1 MKPAGYLLALVMA
14 ATGFAPVAATAQELA
29 PVNIIMPLQRSIGF
43 YPLLAAEALGYFA
56 DEGVEV
62 NLLSSDT
69 SLPFVAFLQ
78 NGQADIATLDGPE
91 TFAAITAG
99 ADVTVIFEAQQR
111 VPEGIAVPANS
122 PIQSVLE
129 LKGKTVGL
137 ASDRDINTLK
147 WALSSLGSN
156 ADDIQ
161 TVVVGDAG
169 PTLARALRD
178 NSVAAVVGSLTD
190 WGPIQANGIP
200 VRIITPVEMAQAPS
214 NNFVVLNTTLQD
226 PAKRKAIVGFLK
238 GWAKGSLVAGI
249 DRDALAAMTKSIVP
263 EEWEN
268 EQFANEWLDS
278 TIVTMESVT
287 EQVGQVQPQ
296 SWTNLQNAMVDIG
309 VVPDK
314 VDLEGHLTDELIAE
328 ANDFDRAAIAADVAE
343 WRAANMQ

>member
-1 MKPAGYLLALVMA
+1 MKLTGLLVGTALSVAVAM
-14 ATGFAPVAATAQELA
+14 PVAAQELA
-29 PVNIIMPLQRSIGF
+29 TVNIIMPLQRSIGF
-43 YPLLAAEALGYFA
+43 YPLLSAEALGYCE
-56 DEGVEV
+56 DEGVKV

-99 ADVTVIFEAQQR
+99 AEVSVIFEAQQR
-111 VPEGIAVPANS
+111 VPEGIAVPEAS
-122 PIQSVLE
+122 DVQTVLG

-147 WALSSLGSN
+147 WALSSVGSN

-178 NSVAAVVGSLTD
+178 NTVAAVVGSLTD

-200 VRIITPVEMAQAPS
+200 VRIITPKEMAQAPS
-214 NNFVVLNTTLQD
+214 NNFVVLTETLQN
-226 PAKRKAIVGFLK
+226 PEKRKAIVGFLK
-238 GWAKGSLVAGI
+238 CWAKGSLVAGI
-249 DRDALAAMTKSIVP
+249 DRDALAAMSKSIVP

-278 TIVTMESVT
+278 TMITMESVT
-287 EQVGQVQPQ
+287 EAVGEVQPQ

-309 VVPDK
+309 VVEGK
-314 VDLEGHLTDELIAE
+314 VDLEGHLTTELIAE
-328 ANDFDRAAIAADVAE
+328 ANDFDREQLKADVAA
-343 WRAANMQ
+343 WRAENMQ